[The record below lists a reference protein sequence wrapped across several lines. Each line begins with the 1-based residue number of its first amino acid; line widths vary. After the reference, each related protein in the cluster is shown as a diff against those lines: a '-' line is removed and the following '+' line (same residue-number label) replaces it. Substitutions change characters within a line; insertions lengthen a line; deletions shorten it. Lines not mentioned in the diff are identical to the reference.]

1 MKTQLVSYAMAVL
14 ALAGLW
20 FFLLFTPLHKE
31 QTSIDVET
39 KEAQQQ
45 LADFKTIM
53 NELPGFLKTRQDLK
67 EERSML
73 NSRLYAKNDI
83 LRLFQK
89 LRQQAQE
96 KNLVITEIS
105 PPIDELLYL
114 NSIIPDSNQ
123 AQLLSISLKL
133 EGRYIDFGRFVGA
146 VEQSDYFQGI
156 NNCKIIGTKTGDGDI
171 RLELGLNAL
180 LGSFKEKA

>member
-1 MKTQLVSYAMAVL
+1 VKTRLVCYAMVTL
-14 ALAGLW
+14 SLAGLW

-31 QTSIDVET
+31 QTNLVFKT

-45 LADFKTIM
+45 LTDFITIM
-53 NELPGFLKTRQDLK
+53 NELPGFLKARQDL
-67 EERSML
+67 ETERSML
-73 NSRLYAKNDI
+73 NSRLYAKND
-83 LRLFQK
+83 LLKLFQK
-89 LRQQAQE
+89 LCQQAQE

-114 NSIIPDSNQ
+114 NSIVPDSNQ

-133 EGRYIDFGRFVGA
+133 EGRYIDFGRFVGT
-146 VEQSDYFQGI
+146 VEQSEYFRGI
-156 NNCKIIGTKTGDGDI
+156 NSCKIMVTKTGDGDI
-171 RLELGLNAL
+171 RFEFGLNTL

>member
-1 MKTQLVSYAMAVL
+1 VKTRLVSYAMAVL

-20 FFLLFTPLHKE
+20 FLLLFTPLHKE
-31 QTSIDVET
+31 QTSIALET
-39 KEAQQQ
+39 KETQQQ

-53 NELPGFLKTRQDLK
+53 DKLPRFLKTRQDL
-67 EERSML
+67 ETERSTL

-114 NSIIPDSNQ
+114 NSIIPDSNH

-133 EGRYIDFGRFVGA
+133 EGRYVDFGRFIGT
-146 VEQSDYFQGI
+146 VEQSDYFRGVNDCRI
-156 NNCKIIGTKTGDGDI
+156 MGTKTGDGDI

>member
-1 MKTQLVSYAMAVL
+1 MAVL

-31 QTSIDVET
+31 QTSIAVKT

-53 NELPGFLKTRQDLK
+53 NELPGFLKARQDL
-67 EERSML
+67 ETERSML

-83 LRLFQK
+83 LRLFQE
-89 LRQQAQE
+89 LRQRAQE

-114 NSIIPDSNQ
+114 NSIVPDSNQ
-123 AQLLSISLKL
+123 PQYLSISLKL
-133 EGRYIDFGRFVGA
+133 EGRYMDFGRFVGV
-146 VEQSDYFQGI
+146 VEQSDYFRGI
-156 NNCKIIGTKTGDGDI
+156 NNCKIMETRTSDVKI
-171 RLELGLNAL
+171 LFELGLNAL